1 MKISVIGD
9 HSTVTGFRLAGVNE
23 GFEVD
28 DDREAIPLLKELFKD
43 KDSGLI
49 IITEKI
55 YAEIED
61 EIKRLSEKRVTPM
74 VVAIPD
80 SKGFFEER
88 IDPIKELVRKAVGID
103 IKY

>member
-1 MKISVIGD
+1 MNISVIGD

-23 GFEVD
+23 GFEVESGKEALPILKD
-28 DDREAIPLLKELFKD
+28 QFREKE
-43 KDSGLI
+43 SGLI

-55 YAEIED
+55 YGEIED
-61 EIKRLSEKRVTPM
+61 EIKRLTEKRVTPM
-74 VVAIPD
+74 IVAIPD

-88 IDPIKELVRKAVGID
+88 KDPIKELVKKAVGID

>member
-1 MKISVIGD
+1 MNISVIGD

-23 GFEVD
+23 GFEAAD
-28 DDREAIPLLKELFKD
+28 GKEALPILKEKFKE
-43 KDSGLI
+43 KEAGLI

-55 YAEIED
+55 YGEIED
-61 EIKRLSEKRVTPM
+61 EIKRLTEKRVTPM
-74 VVAIPD
+74 IVAIPD

-88 IDPIKELVRKAVGID
+88 VDPIRELVKKAVGIE

>member
-23 GFEVD
+23 GFEVEEGK
-28 DDREAIPLLKELFKD
+28 EALPILKDKFKE

-49 IITEKI
+49 IITEKL
-55 YAEIED
+55 YEEIEED
-61 EIKRLSEKRVTPM
+61 IKRLTEKRVTPM

-88 IDPIKELVRKAVGID
+88 VDPIKELVRKAVGIE

>member
-23 GFEVD
+23 GFEVED
-28 DDREAIPLLKELFKD
+28 SKEALPILKELFKD
-43 KDSGLI
+43 KDAGLVVM
-49 IITEKI
+49 TEKI
-55 YAEIED
+55 YTDVEE
-61 EIKRLSEKRVTPM
+61 EIKRLIENRITPM
-74 VVAIPD
+74 IVAIPD

-88 IDPIKELVRKAVGID
+88 IDPIRELVRKAVGIE

>member
-1 MKISVIGD
+1 MNISVIGD

-23 GFEVD
+23 GFEVESGK
-28 DDREAIPLLKELFKD
+28 EALTILKDKFKD
-43 KDSGLI
+43 KEAGLI

-55 YAEIED
+55 YGEVED
-61 EIKRLSEKRVTPM
+61 EIKRLTEKRVTPM
-74 VVAIPD
+74 IVAIPD

-88 IDPIKELVRKAVGID
+88 IDPIKELVKKAVGIE

>member
-1 MKISVIGD
+1 MNISVIGD

-23 GFEVD
+23 GFEVAGGK
-28 DDREAIPLLKELFKD
+28 EALPILKD
-43 KDSGLI
+43 KFKEKEAGLI

-55 YAEIED
+55 YGEIED
-61 EIKRLSEKRVTPM
+61 EIKRLTEKRVTPM
-74 VVAIPD
+74 IVAIPD

-88 IDPIKELVRKAVGID
+88 VDPIRELVKKAVGIE

>member
-23 GFEVD
+23 GFEVED
-28 DDREAIPLLKELFKD
+28 SKEALQIIKETVKD
-43 KDSGLI
+43 KDSGLV
-49 IITEKI
+49 IITEKL
-55 YAEIED
+55 YGEIVE
-61 EIKRLSEKRVTPM
+61 EVQRLTEKRVSPM
-74 VVAIPD
+74 IVAIPD

-88 IDPIKELVRKAVGID
+88 IDPIRDLVRKAVGIE

>member
-23 GFEVD
+23 GFEVED
-28 DDREAIPLLKELFKD
+28 GKDALPILKDIFKD
-43 KDSGLI
+43 KDAGLV

-55 YAEIED
+55 YGEIED
-61 EIKRLSEKRVTPM
+61 EIKRLTEKRVTPM
-74 VVAIPD
+74 IVAIPD

-88 IDPIKELVRKAVGID
+88 IDPIKELVRKAVGIE

>member
-23 GFEVD
+23 GFEVGSSKD
-28 DDREAIPLLKELFKD
+28 ALQILKDLFKD

-55 YAEIED
+55 YTEIDED
-61 EIKRLSEKRVTPM
+61 IKRLTEKRVTPM
-74 VVAIPD
+74 IVAVPD

-88 IDPIKELVRKAVGID
+88 IDPIKELVRKAVGIE

>member
-1 MKISVIGD
+1 MKIVVMGD

-23 GFEVD
+23 WFEAENGK
-28 DDREAIPLLKELFKD
+28 EALPAIKEKFKE
-43 KDSGLI
+43 KDTGLI
-49 IITEKI
+49 IVTEKI

-61 EIKRLSEKRVTPM
+61 DIKRLTEKRVTPM
-74 VVAIPD
+74 IVAIPD

-88 IDPIKELVRKAVGID
+88 IDPIKELVRKAVGIE

>member
-1 MKISVIGD
+1 MKIGIIGD

-23 GFEVD
+23 GFEVEEGK
-28 DDREAIPLLKELFKD
+28 EALPILKDKFKE

-49 IITEKI
+49 IITEKL
-55 YAEIED
+55 YEEIEED
-61 EIKRLSEKRVTPM
+61 IKRLTEKRVTPM

-88 IDPIKELVRKAVGID
+88 VDPIKELVRKAVGIE